1 MGGVHYE
8 GQCVTDSEGENSGA
22 EKTQSLRSCLPHAA
36 ANESILSSHYAQ
48 IINTQRQSFLLNIH
62 PQSGKRER
70 IAPEG

>member
-1 MGGVHYE
+1 MK
-8 GQCVTDSEGENSGA
+8 DSVRPTVKG
-22 EKTQSLRSCLPHAA
+22 KTQVQRKQSLRSCLPHAA

>member
-1 MGGVHYE
+1 M
-8 GQCVTDSEGENSGA
+8 QRTP
-22 EKTQSLRSCLPHAA
+22 SLGSCLPRAA
-36 ANESILSSHYAQ
+36 ADENILSSHYAQ

>member
-1 MGGVHYE
+1 MK
-8 GQCVTDSEGENSGA
+8 DSMRQTVKGE
-22 EKTQSLRSCLPHAA
+22 TQVQRKHSLGSCLPRAA